1 MLSSKAPGNS
11 MINPVTVSRSQEA
24 DICRSPKM
32 IYPYSFPLLA
42 NLLCLKAL
50 VLELLGDVFA
60 D

>member
-1 MLSSKAPGNS
+1 